1 MTQVSAAA
9 PASTPTPTPT
19 KSVAPSSEAYRPGQ
33 QWIVSGEWQ
42 FTIDAVRPARVNI
55 HDDGGGSW
63 RPTQVLLVSYSYR
76 NIGFDD
82 SANDKGGGPSTLA
95 FSKAHIDVVD
105 ANDADN
111 GGAGNYPVHLNLVED
126 ANGQK
131 IGQQMVGAQWPY
143 AFRKKPK
150 AVKVVVSHY
159 DSRLQ
164 LQQAT
169 FIVPVETTRQS
180 SPHAKRHV
188 RHS

>member
-1 MTQVSAAA
+1 MVCGITQVSAAA
-9 PASTPTPTPT
+9 PASTPTPA
-19 KSVAPSSEAYRPGQ
+19 KAVAPSSEAYRPGQ
-33 QWIVSGEWQ
+33 QWIVPGEWQ
-42 FTIDAVRPARVNI
+42 FTIDAVRPVKVNI

-82 SANDKGGGPSTLA
+82 SANYK
-95 FSKAHIDVVD
+95 
-105 ANDADN
+105 
-111 GGAGNYPVHLNLVED
+111 
-126 ANGQK
+126 
-131 IGQQMVGAQWPY
+131 
-143 AFRKKPK
+143 
-150 AVKVVVSHY
+150 KVVVSHY